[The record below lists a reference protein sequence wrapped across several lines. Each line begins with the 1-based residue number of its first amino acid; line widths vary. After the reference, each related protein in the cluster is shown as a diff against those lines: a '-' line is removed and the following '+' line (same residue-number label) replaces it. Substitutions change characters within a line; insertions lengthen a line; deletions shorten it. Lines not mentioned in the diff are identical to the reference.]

1 MMEDDIR
8 KPVQQKK
15 ASSVPVTAGVHPPA
29 GELTCSEGQV
39 EDLLAEGE
47 STESE
52 EADDPDESQ
61 QPSASSSAKQKSS
74 SSAKSSRK

>member
-8 KPVQQKK
+8 KPVRQKK
-15 ASSVPVTAGVHPPA
+15 ASSAPVTVGVHPPA

-47 STESE
+47 STEAE
-52 EADDPDESQ
+52 ETGDQGQSQ
-61 QPSASSSAKQKSS
+61 
-74 SSAKSSRK
+74 

>member
-8 KPVQQKK
+8 KPVQEKK
-15 ASSVPVTAGVHPPA
+15 ASSAPVIVGVHPPA

-52 EADDPDESQ
+52 ETDDPGQSR
-61 QPSASSSAKQKSS
+61 QPSVSSSAKQKSS
-74 SSAKSSRK
+74 SSGKSGRK